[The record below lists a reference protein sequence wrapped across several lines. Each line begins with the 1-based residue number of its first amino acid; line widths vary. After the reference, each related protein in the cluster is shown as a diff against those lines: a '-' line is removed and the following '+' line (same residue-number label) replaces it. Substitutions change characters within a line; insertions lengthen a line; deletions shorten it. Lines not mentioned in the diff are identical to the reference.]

1 MIVLGLVHDRGWE
14 PPDDEP
20 APRRR
25 RIWHPRWRP
34 LAWLAACCWLMVLAP
49 AAGDAFGGLAGYGVL
64 LLAVALGV
72 WRVDR
77 WCSGQYWRGL
87 RDHQA

>member
-1 MIVLGLVHDRGWE
+1 
-14 PPDDEP
+14 
-20 APRRR
+20 
-25 RIWHPRWRP
+25 
-34 LAWLAACCWLMVLAP
+34 MVLAP
-49 AAGDAFGGLAGYGVL
+49 AAGDALGGLAGFGVL

>member
-20 APRRR
+20 APRRE

-34 LAWLAACCWLMVLAP
+34 LAWWATCCWLMALAP
-49 AAGDAFGGLAGYGVL
+49 AAGDAFGGLVGYGVL
-64 LLAVALGV
+64 LSAVAVGA
-72 WRVDR
+72 WRIDR